1 MQWLEFESLVNAR
14 DVGGIP
20 TVDGGTIRSGRLIRS
35 DNLQALTP
43 ADIAHLRRLGLT
55 DVVDL
60 RTAFE
65 VHHEGNGPLIGAPG
79 IRFHHYSF
87 IKETYATDEETVEQA
102 VPDNTEPVPAGA
114 AVLAQAL
121 PSADKPEAPGKQLPF
136 IGRKFPMR
144 TADPM
149 ASHYLAYLTERPES
163 VLGALRAVAN
173 AEGAAL
179 VHCAAGKDRTGTTVA
194 LSLLLVGADPEAVVA
209 DYAASSER
217 IDRIIERLVHRET
230 YSNLK
235 DRPVSSHRTEPE
247 SMRQFINYAENE
259 HGGVAGML
267 EQIGWTDAD
276 TDRMRAR
283 LLG

>member
-20 TVDGGTIRSGRLIRS
+20 TVDGGTIRSGRLLRS

-43 ADIAHLRRLGLT
+43 ADIQHLRQLGLT
-55 DVVDL
+55 DVIDL

-65 VHHEGNGPLIGAPG
+65 VHHEGNGPLVGAPG
-79 IRFHHYSF
+79 IHFHHYSF
-87 IKETYATDEETVEQA
+87 IKEQYGNDQETLEQA
-102 VPDNTEPVPAGA
+102 VPDNTEAVPAATLA
-114 AVLAQAL
+114 AAL
-121 PSADKPEAPGKQLPF
+121 PSAAPAEAPGKQLPF
-136 IGRKFPMR
+136 IGRTFAKV

-173 AEGAAL
+173 ANGAAL

-194 LSLLLVGADPEAVVA
+194 LSLLLVGAEPDAVVA

-217 IDRIIERLVHRET
+217 IDRIIQRLIGTET

-235 DRPVSSHRTEPE
+235 DRPLSSHRTEPE
-247 SMRQFINYAENE
+247 SMRQFIHYADNE
-259 HGGVAGML
+259 YGGVAGML
-267 EQIGWTDAD
+267 GRIGWTEAD